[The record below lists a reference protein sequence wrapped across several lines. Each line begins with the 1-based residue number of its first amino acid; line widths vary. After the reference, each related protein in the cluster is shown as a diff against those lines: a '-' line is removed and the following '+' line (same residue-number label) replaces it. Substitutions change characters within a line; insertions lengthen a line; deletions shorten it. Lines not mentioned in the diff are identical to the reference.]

1 MPLDPTIPLGVK
13 PVDFLGTASNLLN
26 MARGAQSFQQ
36 EQQMMPLQLEQARIN
51 IGKSGLDLDTLRKTQ
66 EENIERLKAE
76 SRTAVTLSDRNRI
89 ALEIEQATKDSDVL
103 RRLAES
109 RSAESQATTAGV
121 QARVATGTEL
131 ANIARG
137 LAESQSAQNLA
148 TTSGVQARVATG
160 TELADIAKGLA
171 ASGTARAQERTAGV
185 SANIAEQTQA
195 SAIARALAESGLAVT
210 NENIARVSLQLAQ
223 GSLPSDLAKRLAEAQ
238 FAVTTAQTGQ
248 QNLAAQTEGL
258 LRSTLNPLN
267 RPDWIANAM
276 QNPENAIRD
285 IRLRK
290 ERAVAA
296 GVPADQAEAFAAS
309 AYSVLADARK
319 ANDPSILQKWMF
331 DNMLGQ
337 QTPARQQE
345 LLAPSGTPNINLN
358 SVPGFGVS
366 TPSGPSFRPLGLE
379 QGGAPAA
386 QPRPSMGQPPGVT
399 PSAMQMPPMQY
410 PVRRQGAAAILAPGE
425 AVDFTAGQQYRNKL
439 VDMQPP
445 MATFKRDVQEV
456 VSKADEIAKK
466 LKAPSFQS
474 GYIGAIERN
483 VRENI
488 MGDSDYQQLSK
499 DLARLTLSTMAAQG
513 SALNTDAGKQLAA
526 QANGTVTYAP
536 EVIMSQARKTYA
548 GILATEAEGQ
558 AADLFLQ
565 RYGEANHNVFKQLWS
580 KNSNNRVF
588 ELMGLQDLVPDPA
601 EQKRITKEVILKG
614 MTPKQIDEL
623 TKQYRNIKRLRETG
637 SL

>member
-26 MARGAQSFQQ
+26 MARGVQSFQQ

-51 IGKSGLDLDTLRKTQ
+51 IGRSGLDLDTLKKTQ
-66 EENIERLKAE
+66 DENIERLKAE
-76 SRTAVTLSDRNRI
+76 SRTAVTQADRNRI
-89 ALEIEQATKDSDVL
+89 ALEIEQATQNSDVL

-109 RSAESQATTAGV
+109 QTARSQATTSGV

-131 ANIARG
+131 ANIDRAI
-137 LAESQSAQNLA
+137 AESQSAQNLA
-148 TTSGVQARVATG
+148 TTSGVQARVAAG
-160 TELADIAKGLA
+160 TELANIGRAIAE
-171 ASGTARAQERTAGV
+171 SGTARAQERTAGV
-185 SANIAEQTQA
+185 GANIAEQTQT

-210 NENIARVSLQLAQ
+210 QENIARVSLQLAQ
-223 GSLPSDLAKRLAEAQ
+223 GSLSSDLARKLAEAQ
-238 FAVTTAQTGQ
+238 SAITTAQTGQ
-248 QNLAAQTEGL
+248 QSLAAQTEGL

-267 RPDWIANAM
+267 RPDWIANAIK
-276 QNPENAIRD
+276 NPENAIRD

-331 DNMLGQ
+331 DNMMGQ
-337 QTPARQQE
+337 QTPARQLE
-345 LLAPSGTPNINLN
+345 TMVPSGTPTANLN
-358 SVPGFGVS
+358 NVPGYVVS
-366 TPSGPSFRPLGLE
+366 TPGGPTFRPLGLE

-386 QPRPSMGQPPGVT
+386 QPRPGMSQPSGVT
-399 PSAMQMPPMQY
+399 PGAMQMPRMQY
-410 PVRRQGAAAILAPGE
+410 PFRQQGEAAILAPGE
-425 AVDFTAGQQYRNKL
+425 AVDFTAGQQYVNKL
-439 VDMQPP
+439 IDMQPV
-445 MATFKRDVQEV
+445 MATSKRDVQEV

-466 LKAPSFQS
+466 LSAPSFQS

-483 VRENI
+483 VREKV

-499 DLARLTLSTMAAQG
+499 DLARLQLSTMAAQG

-558 AADLFLQ
+558 AADLFRQ
-565 RYGEANHNVFKQLWS
+565 KYGEANHNAFKQLWS

-588 ELMGLQDLVPDPA
+588 ELMGLQDLVPDPV
-601 EQKRITKEVILKG
+601 EQERITKEVILKG

-623 TKQYRNIKRLRETG
+623 TKQYKNIKRLRETG